1 VSDAGSPTPDPP
13 VLDQQSVDPRTF
25 RRSHFPVL
33 RPQQT
38 RWSDD
43 DVYGHVNNVVHYL
56 MFDTMVNGWLIEAS
70 GTDIRRLPAVG
81 LVVETSCRYFA
92 ELKFPETVTGGI
104 ALERLGSSSV
114 VYRLGLFGEY
124 SEAPA
129 AVGRFVHVYVDAAS
143 RRPVSVPPEIRKALA
158 QLSG

>member
-1 VSDAGSPTPDPP
+1 
-13 VLDQQSVDPRTF
+13 
-25 RRSHFPVL
+25 
-33 RPQQT
+33 
-38 RWSDD
+38 
-43 DVYGHVNNVVHYL
+43 

-104 ALERLGSSSV
+104 ALERLGTSSV
-114 VYRLGLFGEY
+114 VYRLGLFGEH

-129 AVGRFVHVYVDAAS
+129 PEGRLVHLYVDAAPPP
-143 RRPVSVPPEIRKALA
+143 PVPVPPEIRKALT